1 MNDYQDPMFDPAKLP
16 IKPAEPA
23 LLNAAREDF
32 RTHGTE
38 GWHRLRDSCQELCDT
53 LQDIYE
59 LGSDDVGRK
68 VRAMQ
73 TEIQALSPSI
83 TFIGQIKSG
92 KTTLVNALAGQPG
105 LLPADVNPWTSVVTS
120 LFLNQPLNDDS
131 PTARFRFFDETEWAM
146 LVRSGGRIGELSE
159 RTGAE
164 RERERL
170 QMQVQEMYEKT
181 KARLGRSFELL
192 MGQEHAYAGYDEDLI
207 ERYVCLGDAFD
218 DKAAANGQ
226 GQYADITKAA
236 DLYLQAPHLPMG
248 AVLRDTPGTNDTFL
262 MREQI
267 TIRAVR
273 DARISV
279 VVLSAHQALN
289 SMDMALVRMIAN
301 LKQRQIILFVN
312 RIDELANPENEI
324 PEIRTSLSRTLS
336 QQAGLNAPTILFGSG
351 LWANAAL
358 ENTIED
364 LPEESLT
371 ILKQLS
377 EDHKHIEDFRIRTWF
392 ASGLPE
398 LHAAMAERVEET
410 ANTRSL
416 PVFRKRAANIVLAL
430 RAAIGIVG
438 DRVMPS
444 GETVKLDPAAIGL
457 IDKIEDASRQ
467 KMEETLDDSLSQFNL
482 RTNQAHS
489 MFLNRAVSALQDH
502 IEANG
507 EDSVWSYSPDGLRM
521 LVRTAHQVMR
531 RNMKSETQK
540 VFKMTSD
547 ALISQYA
554 SIFGI
559 SRENFA
565 IQPPDMPDVPPPVAL
580 AQTIVLDVKK
590 TWWKSWWKQRKGV
603 AAYAET
609 YRTLI
614 EAETQPLIH
623 TLQTEMATEI
633 HRLVM
638 ETLENFISDQ
648 RVMLDD
654 LRAKSEISLDE
665 LHDLFGVTTQQER
678 EDMFN
683 LLCEELDVIE
693 AVMDE
698 DAA

>member
-1 MNDYQDPMFDPAKLP
+1 MNDHHDSMFDPATTP
-16 IKPAEPA
+16 IIPRQTAP
-23 LLNAAREDF
+23 LTVPTGDF

-38 GWHRLRDSCQELCDT
+38 GWHRLRESCQELCDT
-53 LQDIYE
+53 LQDVYE
-59 LGSDDVGRK
+59 LGTDDVGRK

-73 TEIQALSPSI
+73 TEIQALSPAI

-120 LFLNQPLNDDS
+120 LFLNQPLREDS
-131 PTARFRFFDETEWAM
+131 PTARFRFFDSTEWAM

-159 RTGAE
+159 RTGAD

-170 QMQVQEMYEKT
+170 QLQVQEIYEKT

-192 MGQEHAYAGYDEDLI
+192 MGQEHAYAGFDEDLI

-236 DLYLQAPHLPMG
+236 DLYLNAPHLPMG

-273 DARISV
+273 DARLSV

-289 SMDMALVRMIAN
+289 SMDMALIRMIAN
-301 LKQRQIILFVN
+301 LKQRQIVLFVN
-312 RIDELANPENEI
+312 RIDELANPETEI
-324 PEIRTSLSRTLS
+324 PEIRASLSRTLS
-336 QQAGLNAPTILFGSG
+336 QQAGLNVPTILFGSG

-358 ENTIED
+358 EDTIDD
-364 LPEESLT
+364 LPEDSLAVLDQ
-371 ILKQLS
+371 IS
-377 EDHKHIEDFRIRTWF
+377 AEHAHISDLRTRTWH
-392 ASGLPE
+392 ASGLPQ

-410 ANTRSL
+410 AHSRTL

-438 DRVMPS
+438 DRIMPS
-444 GETVKLDPAAIGL
+444 GEPVKLDPAAICL
-457 IDKIEDASRQ
+457 IDKIENAARQ
-467 KMEETLDDSLSQFNL
+467 KMEETLAEGLAQFNA
-482 RTNQAHS
+482 RTNQAHA

-507 EDSVWSYSPDGLRM
+507 EDSVWNYSPDGLRM

-531 RNMKSETQK
+531 RNMKTETQK
-540 VFKMTSD
+540 VFKMTAD
-547 ALISQYA
+547 GLINQYA

-559 SRENFA
+559 ARDNFA
-565 IQPPDMPDVPPPVAL
+565 IQPPDMPDVPPPVGL

-590 TWWKSWWKQRKGV
+590 TWWKSWWTQRKGV

-614 EAETQPLIH
+614 ESETQPLIT
-623 TLQTEMATEI
+623 TLQNEMATEI

-638 ETLENFISDQ
+638 ETLEHFISDQ

-693 AVMDE
+693 AAVDE

>member
-1 MNDYQDPMFDPAKLP
+1 MNDHFDPMPHAEDAPAP
-16 IKPAEPA
+16 APQKPVPPG
-23 LLNAAREDF
+23 DF
-32 RTHGTE
+32 RANGTE
-38 GWHRLRDSCQELCDT
+38 PWHRLNEACEDLCDT
-53 LQDIYE
+53 LQDVYE
-59 LGSDDVGRK
+59 LGTDDVGRK

-73 TEIQALSPSI
+73 AEVQGLSPSI

-120 LFLNQPLNDDS
+120 LYLNQPLTEDS

-159 RTGAE
+159 RTGAD

-192 MGQEHAYAGYDEDLI
+192 MGQEHAYAGFDADLI

-218 DKAAANGQ
+218 DKASAAGQ

-236 DLYLQAPHLPMG
+236 DLYLKAPHLPMG
-248 AVLRDTPGTNDTFL
+248 CILRDTPGTNDTFL

-289 SMDMALVRMIAN
+289 SMDMALIRMIAN
-301 LKQRQIILFVN
+301 LKQRQIVIFIN
-312 RIDELANPENEI
+312 RVDELANPETEI
-324 PEIRTSLSRTLS
+324 PEIRASLSKTLS

-358 ENTIED
+358 EDTLQD
-364 LPEESLT
+364 LPQDSLT
-371 ILKQLS
+371 VLARMTQDLQ
-377 EDHKHIEDFRIRTWF
+377 HIEDPRARAWH
-392 ASGLPE
+392 ASGLPA
-398 LHAAMAERVEET
+398 LHTAMGERVEEM
-410 ANTRSL
+410 AQTRNL
-416 PVFRKRAANIVLAL
+416 PVFRKRAGNIVLAL
-430 RAAIGIVG
+430 RSAIGIVG
-438 DRVMPS
+438 QRVLPS
-444 GETVKLDPAAIGL
+444 GEVVKLDPAAISV
-457 IDKIEDASRQ
+457 IDRIEAASRE
-467 KMEETLDDSLSQFNL
+467 KMEETLATGLAQFNQ

-489 MFLNRAVSALQDH
+489 MFLTRAVGALQEH
-502 IEANG
+502 LETKG

-531 RNMKSETQK
+531 RNMKTETQK
-540 VFKMTSD
+540 VFKMTAD
-547 ALISQYA
+547 ALINQYA
-554 SIFGI
+554 AIFGI
-559 SRENFA
+559 ARDNFA

-580 AQTIVLDVKK
+580 AQTIVLDVKNS
-590 TWWKSWWKQRKGV
+590 WWKSWWTKRKGV

-609 YRTLI
+609 YRSLI
-614 EAETQPLIH
+614 EAETQPLVD
-623 TLQTEMATEI
+623 TLQSEMATEI

-638 ETLENFISDQ
+638 ATLENFISDQ

-654 LRAKSEISLDE
+654 LRAKSDISLDE
-665 LHDLFGVTTQQER
+665 LHHLFGVASQQER

-683 LLCEELDVIE
+683 LLCEELDV
-693 AVMDE
+693 VDPTLDE